1 MGAFGA
7 ALVACGFAACMGSAS
22 TTGPQIA
29 PPAGDAEQVLD
40 RAPLRLEIP
49 VGPDVARAIMSE
61 PVPTIRL
68 TLEGVRAEGESSG
81 LRVFVAAKDTDPS
94 VDSVNF
100 VGSVAFGHTGPFEQ
114 APTDSFLLNIGPALS
129 RLPPQ
134 SRLIDG
140 KRLAVTLA
148 PRLQERTAPTVIHI
162 KRVTI
167 AVPKPATSPKQ

>member
-7 ALVACGFAACMGSAS
+7 ALVACGFAACLGSAS

-29 PPAGDAEQVLD
+29 PAAGAGDAEQVLD

-49 VGPDVARAIMSE
+49 VDPDVARAIMSE

-81 LRVFVAAKDTDPS
+81 LRVFVAAKDKDPS

-114 APTDSFLLNIGPALS
+114 APTRFVLVEYRPGAQPSAAAIAFD
-129 RLPPQ
+129 RW
-134 SRLIDG
+134 
-140 KRLAVTLA
+140 KRLAMTLA
-148 PRLQERTAPTVIHI
+148 PRLLERTAPPSFISG
-162 KRVTI
+162 
-167 AVPKPATSPKQ
+167 A